1 MSEDIENLPD
11 TYGDARKAGQ
21 KEISRSW
28 QRLSKDTRTWLLESQ
43 HYNEHGS
50 LIEAQ
55 SDNSDVEDLEFNV
68 GLISRCAKATLPQRS
83 EKNVLIPPEAHP
95 SDFPSALS
103 FLMYH
108 PCGQD
113 PVFLR
118 QALHA
123 LQRYEM
129 ASLLCILPAEKV
141 SSTAKNVG
149 LFLFGGFIL
158 VLLLATP
165 AILADGLVSI
175 ARGSYGDTATALY
188 GLGFIAWMF
197 NIARG
202 MGKEAETKTGTKEEK
217 TYKAWAFLNY
227 YQAGD
232 WTAAGAGA
240 ATYFQEMRAAGLT
253 VPLIAFDL
261 CESLQAKIFH

>member
-1 MSEDIENLPD
+1 MSDDIENLPD

-68 GLISRCAKATLPQRS
+68 GLISRCAKAALPQRS
-83 EKNVLIPPEAHP
+83 EKDVLIPPEAHP

-141 SSTAKNVG
+141 ITIETYNKFYSKAEKISKM
-149 LFLFGGFIL
+149 LFAMIRFS
-158 VLLLATP
+158 LLYYLLRP
-165 AILADGLVSI
+165 SI
-175 ARGSYGDTATALY
+175 KSIYRQSYYIFTT
-188 GLGFIAWMF
+188 
-197 NIARG
+197 
-202 MGKEAETKTGTKEEK
+202 
-217 TYKAWAFLNY
+217 
-227 YQAGD
+227 
-232 WTAAGAGA
+232 
-240 ATYFQEMRAAGLT
+240 
-253 VPLIAFDL
+253 LI
-261 CESLQAKIFH
+261 K